1 LWRWF
6 RLWRWFWLLEVYW
19 RFSNTRSLLSIGQ
32 TRTLPT
38 GFYCIG
44 HMSTSPPSSE

>member
-1 LWRWF
+1 VALLPAVRWF
-6 RLWRWFWLLEVYW
+6 RLWRWFWLWLWFWLLEVYW

-38 GFYCIG
+38 G
-44 HMSTSPPSSE
+44 S